1 MSAGRIRRK
10 SANLMQKL
18 PILLFQLS
26 LGLLALSPNQS
37 LADASAVRAL
47 LVERMTQY
55 LLRTG
60 TVSQDFLAARA
71 TRVALETSLGRSIET
86 ADEALLRRIQVLDDL
101 PNSHLAEHPDLD
113 AVADS
118 LYRRVESQLQET
130 LHVRRLHEVPAL
142 TREVT
147 HASAQVESARNRAVQ
162 AARSAEVNQAGDEIQ
177 RLVDT
182 FPRARVVA
190 GRDAEASVTESNRSW
205 LQETV
210 NCREEVRQS
219 DPEAYRRLSRS
230 SFWGDLLVNQAVDI
244 SARVV
249 AVGGLPPERA
259 NFLGE
264 LGYGLLWSFLST
276 HINNSQGSFVT
287 RWTKNMVMRTGRL
300 AGEAIFFSVYPNIE
314 TGGDSRSQ
322 FVHNRVAFNM
332 GWNIPMSPI
341 NLAIGDLLRGM
352 DCRMRNE
359 TSWVRW
365 TPTALKL
372 AWNAGTSY
380 FYFIYRTNLTGH

>member
-1 MSAGRIRRK
+1 
-10 SANLMQKL
+10 MQKL
-18 PILLFQLS
+18 PILIIQLS
-26 LGLLALSPNQS
+26 LGLLTFFPNHTF
-37 LADASAVRAL
+37 ADASAVRAL
-47 LVERMTQY
+47 LVERVTQY
-55 LLRTG
+55 LLRSG
-60 TVSQDFLAARA
+60 TVSQDLLSARS
-71 TRVALETSLGRSIET
+71 TRLALETSLGRSIEA
-86 ADEALLRRIQVLDDL
+86 ADETLLRRIQVLDDL
-101 PNSHLAEHPDLD
+101 PNPHLAANPELD
-113 AVADS
+113 AIADT

-130 LHVRRLHEVPAL
+130 LHVRSSIREVPVLA
-142 TREVT
+142 REAT
-147 HASAQVESARNRAVQ
+147 NAATQAEAARNRAVQ
-162 AARSAEVNQAGDEIQ
+162 AAASAETSRAGDEIQ

-182 FPRARVVA
+182 LPRTRAA
-190 GRDAEASVTESNRSW
+190 AARDAEAAVTESNRSW

-210 NCREEVRQS
+210 NCREDVRQS

-230 SFWGDLLVNQAVDI
+230 SFWGDLFVNQTVDI

-300 AGEAIFFSVYPNIE
+300 AGEAFFFSVYPNIE
-314 TGGDSRSQ
+314 TGGESRTE
-322 FVHNRVAFNM
+322 FVRNRAAFNM
-332 GWNIPMSPI
+332 GWNVPMSPV

-359 TSWVRW
+359 TTWVRW

-380 FYFIYRTNLTGH
+380 FYFIYRTNMTGH